1 MVIIQ
6 VLYTQDGILLKKS
19 SATHILQLN
28 TSGNLSVTLHEGNNY
43 WIEWTPAN
51 DGIVIAH
58 SNTQDDWSLVDTIS
72 KIPNDIEVFPSKETN
87 DKNQNKIAAYKI
99 IKVKISDLKSI
110 EVLNSSHEIK
120 LNTKDGRTH
129 SQYFF
134 QHGNA
139 DSLVKNLQSM
149 LCLRQKRRN
158 KYLYEIY
165 EKNHEEE
172 DLKLKR
178 TFDELKIEEIKS
190 ATSGGFLE
198 FFAKI
203 ADFVPP
209 ISQIPPTSSSY
220 EVAAS
225 TSKPG
230 DISNEIYREILP
242 DRPIISRGKPLNET
256 QWKSFLSDDGN
267 LNSNMNQ
274 IKQIIFHGVR
284 TLFTYSCF
292 FIGT

>member
-1 MVIIQ
+1 MV
-6 VLYTQDGILLKKS
+6 YTQDGILLKKS

-28 TSGNLSVTLHEGNNY
+28 TSGNLSVTLYDGDGY

-58 SNTQDDWSLVDTIS
+58 SNTQDDWDLVDTIS

-87 DKNQNKIAAYKI
+87 QKNQNTIAAYRI
-99 IKVKISDLKSI
+99 IKVKISNLRSI

-120 LNTKDGRTH
+120 LITKDGRTH

-139 DSLVKNLQSM
+139 ESLVKNLQSL

-158 KYLYEIY
+158 KYLYDIY
-165 EKNHEEE
+165 EKNDEEE
-172 DLKLKR
+172 KKLKR

-190 ATSGGFLE
+190 ANSGGFLE

-209 ISQIPPTSSSY
+209 ITQMPQLPQTLSSYDVATSSKTCDS
-220 EVAAS
+220 
-225 TSKPG
+225 P
-230 DISNEIYREILP
+230 NEMYREILP
-242 DRPIISRGKPLNET
+242 ERPNISRGKPLNET
-256 QWKSFLSDDGN
+256 QWKMLMANDSMD
-267 LNSNMNQ
+267 Q
-274 IKQIIFHGVR
+274 IKHIIFHGVSNNI
-284 TLFTYSCF
+284 LALYK
-292 FIGT
+292 

>member
-1 MVIIQ
+1 M
-6 VLYTQDGILLKKS
+6 
-19 SATHILQLN
+19 
-28 TSGNLSVTLHEGNNY
+28 SVTLYEGNNY

-72 KIPNDIEVFPSKETN
+72 KIPSDIEVFPSKETN
-87 DKNQNKIAAYKI
+87 DRNQNKIAAHRI

-158 KYLYEIY
+158 KFLYEVF
-165 EKNHEEE
+165 ENNDEEE
-172 DLKLKR
+172 ELKLKR
-178 TFDELKIEEIKS
+178 TFDELKIEEIKNTS
-190 ATSGGFLE
+190 SGGLLE

-209 ISQIPPTSSSY
+209 ITQVPQSSSSY
-220 EVAAS
+220 EIAATS
-225 TSKPG
+225 FSKPS
-230 DISNEIYREILP
+230 DIPNEIYREILP
-242 DRPIISRGKPLNET
+242 DKPIISRGKPLNET
-256 QWKSFLSDDGN
+256 QWKSFLSEDGTI
-267 LNSNMNQ
+267 NSNMNQ
-274 IKQIIFHGVR
+274 IKQIIFHGV
-284 TLFTYSCF
+284 S
-292 FIGT
+292 